1 MSCFIAVSVSFRF
14 ALFVLLGK
22 ISDVYWKVNSS
33 VMNLS
38 VNDGNFLLKLADVF
52 YALFCSL
59 IMVKL
64 TQLRICVL
72 K

>member
-14 ALFVLLGK
+14 ALFVFLGK

-59 IMVKL
+59 K
-64 TQLRICVL
+64 
-72 K
+72 